1 MDLSCVYP
9 TQEQLIKIRAL
20 LRYFFKSLAQP
31 LFTEA
36 FYNTINAAA
45 GKCTKPVITTLL
57 TKELAPEPVYSQYHI
72 LRDFIPR
79 LPDAHYETAKHLI
92 LVCSPSMRH
101 LTEILLTI
109 SSTFTAYVKH
119 DLHSTWPTKS

>member
-1 MDLSCVYP
+1 MDFSFVYP

-20 LRYFFKSLAQP
+20 LRCFFKSLAQP

-36 FYNTINAAA
+36 FYDTIRAAA
-45 GKCTKPVITTLL
+45 GKCTEPIITIFL

-79 LPDAHYETAKHLI
+79 LPDAHYETARHLI
-92 LVCSPSMRH
+92 PVCSSSMR
-101 LTEILLTI
+101 T
-109 SSTFTAYVKH
+109 S
-119 DLHSTWPTKS
+119 PKSC